1 MLINRNPRDPMT
13 SSHIN
18 NLARY
23 ARPAVV
29 GAAGIALSVVVVA
42 CGGSNRSSTQTS
54 GSPGPA
60 AHAATVPAK
69 ASTQI
74 PAQKTATHT
83 SPHRTPARAPVPAA
97 ANRAPEHAPS
107 TPAPQVAAAAPER
120 AAPERKAPA
129 PERKA
134 PAPERKAPAPEPK
147 QSTQS
152 SETAGI
158 PQNNGGDM
166 DADNNGGP
174 SDGDG
179 NV

>member
-134 PAPERKAPAPEPK
+134 PAPEPK